1 MPPVRSTLAREWVR
15 ENQWQNHKCRAALS
29 LAALLSQQLAPMQT
43 DDFTRNIEFHVQH
56 RLGAK
61 HPPQTSRAGLSTSIM
76 QSQDGPRASVGPVT
90 YLPHAQFDRTT
101 DSVLRG
107 ADEHT
112 VKRSTQSATV
122 GKNRPG
128 SWSAGH
134 EAGLHSV
141 CRVME
146 IGGTRACQLDK
157 VDLSQLK
164 RQFPEAYAVYVK
176 GGVRAELSL
185 ELPRGSYKA
194 EWVNTKTGATEK
206 AEDFDHDGGTRALAS
221 PAYEDDIALRV
232 HRKP

>member
-1 MPPVRSTLAREWVR
+1 VR

-29 LAALLSQQLAPMQT
+29 LAALLSQQLAPMQA

-61 HPPQTSRAGLSTSIM
+61 HPPQTSRAGLSTSVM
-76 QSQDGPRASVGPVT
+76 HSQDGPRASVGPVT
-90 YLPHAQFDRTT
+90 YFPHAQFDSTT

-157 VDLSQLK
+157 VDLSQLE
-164 RQFPEAYAVYVK
+164 RQFPEAYALYVK
-176 GGVRAELSL
+176 DGPHPLRHDVGLLDYAASDLARGLGFGLAVDLHLESLGMRAES
-185 ELPRGSYKA
+185 RYRR
-194 EWVNTKTGATEK
+194 
-206 AEDFDHDGGTRALAS
+206 F
-221 PAYEDDIALRV
+221 
-232 HRKP
+232 